1 MPVFLLIIVL
11 TLFAFPYELF
21 IFVLNIM
28 KGSHLWINLFI
39 AINKFVHN
47 STRGGKMKNMLKAVG
62 VLGAMA
68 AIGGGIYLMQDKK
81 TMKKA
86 GKKVISAM
94 DSAESMIA
102 KKIN

>member
-1 MPVFLLIIVL
+1 
-11 TLFAFPYELF
+11 
-21 IFVLNIM
+21 
-28 KGSHLWINLFI
+28 
-39 AINKFVHN
+39 
-47 STRGGKMKNMLKAVG
+47 MKNMLKAVG
-62 VLGAMA
+62 VVGAMSG
-68 AIGGGIYLMQDKK
+68 IGGGIYLMQDKK

>member
-1 MPVFLLIIVL
+1 
-11 TLFAFPYELF
+11 
-21 IFVLNIM
+21 
-28 KGSHLWINLFI
+28 
-39 AINKFVHN
+39 
-47 STRGGKMKNMLKAVG
+47 MKNMLKAVG
-62 VLGAMA
+62 VLSAMA

-81 TMKKA
+81 TKKKA